1 MEGGSEIRW
10 EGVPEELEEK
20 LLDVEVLLASF
31 DERLALRRCAKR
43 ALHTSYVIITINGVT
58 VTVVE

>member
-43 ALHTSYVIITINGVT
+43 ALHTS
-58 VTVVE
+58 